1 VAFAGCSERDPGEDE
16 NLKDGNPVYEMRGI
30 IREVQPADSTVVIE
44 HEDVPG
50 FMPAMTMPFNL
61 RNEADFEKL
70 TPGKAVEF
78 ELVTTDDDSWIR
90 NIRGIDVSSVKLP
103 EKKKVAAVKGKKS
116 TRLDEGDH
124 MSDFKL
130 TDQNG
135 KTINRES
142 FAGKDLLV
150 TFIFTRCAVPDFCPR
165 MSSHFAEIESAVMDD
180 PDLADR
186 VRLLSISFDPEY
198 DTPEVLKKYSE
209 KHSVKPDLWTFASG
223 SASQTEEL
231 TRAFAVYTETADG
244 TINHGLT
251 TAWIGPDGTV
261 RKLWRGNAWKPEE
274 VLEALR

>member
-1 VAFAGCSERDPGEDE
+1 
-16 NLKDGNPVYEMRGI
+16 MRGI